1 MATGGS
7 LLLLKKNFAEA
18 QYMVVMGK
26 LLGRGTLSDLEG
38 AVQSF
43 RLAAW
48 QGQER
53 AQYQLGLAYLNG
65 TGVSK
70 EKPWWRQRLE
80 QALKRLQGRMSAYDK
95 MAGERLLEQQPELA
109 VDGLYTTPRF
119 RYLQTMLNRL
129 GFSAG
134 DEDGLPAVNSF
145 MRKNKLPRE
154 TRTLQLIEFLR
165 GNYQ

>member
-1 MATGGS
+1 
-7 LLLLKKNFAEA
+7 
-18 QYMVVMGK
+18 
-26 LLGRGTLSDLEG
+26 
-38 AVQSF
+38 
-43 RLAAW
+43 
-48 QGQER
+48 
-53 AQYQLGLAYLNG
+53 
-65 TGVSK
+65 
-70 EKPWWRQRLE
+70 
-80 QALKRLQGRMSAYDK
+80 MSAYDK

-109 VDGLYTTPRF
+109 VDGLYTNPRL

-134 DEDGLPAVNSF
+134 AEDGLPGPLTDAAVNPF